1 MKSHDPTFFFLIS
14 TLCLLV
20 VVVPAFA
27 EIALDWHTTQ
37 YRLEPGYRYY
47 INMHSEVHR
56 LPLHCSPVVARVQAG
71 PLLIQH
77 EVECPTRSVVFRTA
91 VYVHG
96 QQEWS
101 GLEVRYGYGS
111 HRYDTSLV
119 VEVDAGGNARV
130 LVQGQEVAR
139 FSVTQP
145 YPLIQYFTESR
156 GVVWRMESRVEIT
169 RQPLDTGTGTSTPE
183 QIIGA
188 TTTMPTTTPAPVVA
202 ATQTLAAAQ
211 ELAATATS
219 NTMLIMILVATVLLV
234 LVVALAA
241 RR

>member
-1 MKSHDPTFFFLIS
+1 MTPRFFLIVS
-14 TLCLLV
+14 LLALSVCLAV
-20 VVVPAFA
+20 AEAF
-27 EIALDWHTTQ
+27 EQLDWHTTQ

-56 LPLHCSPVVARVQAG
+56 LPLHCSPVVARIEAG

-77 EVECPTRSVVFRTA
+77 EVECPSFGMVFRTA

-111 HRYDTSLV
+111 HRYDTSIV

-130 LVQGQEVAR
+130 LVQGQEVAW

-169 RQPLDTGTGTSTPE
+169 RQPLDTGTST
-183 QIIGA
+183 QSG
-188 TTTMPTTTPAPVVA
+188 
-202 ATQTLAAAQ
+202 
-211 ELAATATS
+211 S
-219 NTMLIMILVATVLLV
+219 
-234 LVVALAA
+234 
-241 RR
+241 

>member
-1 MKSHDPTFFFLIS
+1 M
-14 TLCLLV
+14 
-20 VVVPAFA
+20 
-27 EIALDWHTTQ
+27 
-37 YRLEPGYRYY
+37 
-47 INMHSEVHR
+47 
-56 LPLHCSPVVARVQAG
+56 
-71 PLLIQH
+71 
-77 EVECPTRSVVFRTA
+77 VFRTA
-91 VYVHG
+91 VYVNG

-139 FSVTQP
+139 FTVTQP

-169 RQPLDTGTGTSTPE
+169 RQPLDTGTGTPE
-183 QIIGA
+183 QIVGQTSTTTTTA
-188 TTTMPTTTPAPVVA
+188 TTIATT
-202 ATQTLAAAQ
+202 ATAAQ
-211 ELAATATS
+211 ELAATATAS
-219 NTMLIMILVATVLLV
+219 TNIVLLMMLLAVVLLV
-234 LVVALAA
+234 VVLVALA